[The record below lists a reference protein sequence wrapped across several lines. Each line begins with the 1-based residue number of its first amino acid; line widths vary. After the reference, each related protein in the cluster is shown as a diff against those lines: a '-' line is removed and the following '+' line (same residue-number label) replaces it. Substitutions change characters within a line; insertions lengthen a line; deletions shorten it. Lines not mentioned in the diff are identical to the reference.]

1 MVTKPRIGVFGLSGC
16 WGEQIVILNCEDELM
31 ALLSAVEVA
40 DFSGASSVNDTE
52 GPLAVAF
59 VEGSV
64 GSGREEAALV
74 RIRERADL
82 LVACGTCACF
92 GGIAAAWEGSRDAAA
107 REVYGSAAPGYDI
120 RTHRPLKDFVRVDA
134 AIPGCPIEKDEFL
147 QAVACLLNGDL
158 PQPVTWPVC
167 AECRMR
173 EQECLLLS
181 YGIHCSGPVTAGG
194 CHARCPGYGAPCIGC
209 RGPAD
214 EANVASMQDII
225 IKEGFTLDAFRRRQ
239 RLFTGGEPA
248 DQQPSSGGRQHQET
262 VK

>member
-40 DFSGASSVNDTE
+40 DFSGASSVNDTK

-64 GSGREEAALV
+64 GSAREEAALV
-74 RIRERADL
+74 RIRERAGL

-92 GGIAAAWEGSRDAAA
+92 GGIATAWEGSREAAV
-107 REVYGSAAPGYDI
+107 REVYGSAAPAYDL
-120 RTHRPLKDFVRVDA
+120 RPHRPLKDFVRVDA

-173 EQECLLLS
+173 EQECLLLT

-214 EANVASMQDII
+214 EANVASMQEIVM
-225 IKEGFTLDAFRRRQ
+225 KAGFTIDAFRRRQ
-239 RLFTGGEPA
+239 RLFTGGGPT
-248 DQQPSSGGRQHQET
+248 DQQPPSGGRQHQET